1 MQFFILG
8 CRAIGSQRCHNIG
21 IRDLK
26 GLKSK
31 KDYQKGMIVFVG
43 KDITA
48 KDVFA
53 KMVDNGHV
61 FSSVDSQLECL
72 EKLISDIP
80 NFKIGTKVTLSEG
93 KLNVF
98 QS

>member
-1 MQFFILG
+1 LRIIWTQSVQTSTCLY
-8 CRAIGSQRCHNIG
+8 SWK
-21 IRDLK
+21 LK